1 MLVTPLRDG
10 MNLVAKEYIAARADE
25 DGVLLLS
32 EFAGAA
38 EELGEAVIIN
48 PYDENGMADSMA
60 HAMGMGQAERRARM
74 RALRCRV
81 VARPV
86 NDWAQR
92 FLAAV
97 ADAAESRGGG
107 HHVTDPHEIEGL
119 MRRVTSAARVVLVLD
134 YDGTLVGLREMP
146 ELAAPD
152 AGLLGLLTVL
162 STTCDVHLAS
172 GRPREVV
179 DGWFGNLPVGLW
191 AEHGLWY
198 RPAPGEPWQKRADV
212 PTDWMPGIRARMEA
226 FAAGAPGARVEEKSA
241 SIAWHYRLVEPGTG
255 EAQAAALRRELE
267 RLGAGRPFEVIEGH
281 KVIEVRQAAV
291 DKGSVI
297 REVVARAP
305 EGALFVAIGD
315 DRTDE
320 DMFAA
325 LPPGGVAIRVGAGD
339 SSAPY
344 RLDSPTAVR
353 ALLGAL
359 T

>member
-1 MLVTPLRDG
+1 
-10 MNLVAKEYIAARADE
+10 
-25 DGVLLLS
+25 
-32 EFAGAA
+32 
-38 EELGEAVIIN
+38 
-48 PYDENGMADSMA
+48 
-60 HAMGMGQAERRARM
+60 MGRAERTARM
-74 RALRCRV
+74 RALRRRV
-81 VARPV
+81 LAQPV
-86 NDWAQR
+86 NDWARR

-97 ADAAESRGGG
+97 AEAAESRGGAQR
-107 HHVTDPHEIEGL
+107 VTDPREIEGV

-146 ELAAPD
+146 ELATPD

-172 GRPREVV
+172 GRPRDVI
-179 DGWFGNLPVGLW
+179 DGWFGNLPIGLW
-191 AEHGLWY
+191 AEHGLWH
-198 RPAPGEPWQKRADV
+198 RPAPGEPWQRRADV
-212 PTDWMPGIRARMEA
+212 PTDWMPGIRVRMAEFVAR
-226 FAAGAPGARVEEKSA
+226 APGARVEEKSA
-241 SIAWHYRLVEPGTG
+241 SLAWHYRLVEPATG

-267 RLGAGRPFEVIEGH
+267 RLVAGRPIEVIEGH

-297 REVVARAP
+297 RDVAARAP
-305 EGALFVAIGD
+305 EGALLVAIGD

-339 SSAPY
+339 SAAPY